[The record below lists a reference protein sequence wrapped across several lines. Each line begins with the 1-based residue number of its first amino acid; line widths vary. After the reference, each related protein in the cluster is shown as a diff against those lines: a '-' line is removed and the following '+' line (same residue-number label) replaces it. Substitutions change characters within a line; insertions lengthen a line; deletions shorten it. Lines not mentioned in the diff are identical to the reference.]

1 MSFNCSVREAPPV
14 WEGAAR
20 GPTSAEQDLRL
31 IRTLAILSDRTP
43 AQVLWSVDERIGTTN
58 SFDRVRAGERL
69 PNAVR
74 AELNEDLNGRI
85 RREKEIGTACVAASR
100 DLTALIAGM
109 SALVVLAVSLM
120 VN

>member
-1 MSFNCSVREAPPV
+1 V

-20 GPTSAEQDLRL
+20 GPTSPEQDLRL

-43 AQVLWSVDERIGTTN
+43 AQVAWSVDERIGTTN

-74 AELNEDLNGRI
+74 AELTEDLNERI

>member
-1 MSFNCSVREAPPV
+1 V

-43 AQVLWSVDERIGTTN
+43 AQVLWSVDERIGTTI